1 MRVTLVAFSL
11 AILLFSCAEE
21 ADTELEITKKLA
33 NDGDATAQ
41 FNLGIIY
48 ADGEGVPQDLKEA
61 EKWWRM
67 SAEQGHSDAQKN
79 LGVMYNFGEGVPQD
93 YKEAVKWWRM
103 SADQGNAA
111 AQWGLGMMFTNGDG
125 VPQDYKEAFAWFSV
139 AQANG
144 DEEAKEPLSNLT
156 NEMTKEQIADAMS
169 LATEIQ
175 NRIEANKKD

>member
-1 MRVTLVAFSL
+1 
-11 AILLFSCAEE
+11 
-21 ADTELEITKKLA
+21 
-33 NDGDATAQ
+33 
-41 FNLGIIY
+41 
-48 ADGEGVPQDLKEA
+48 
-61 EKWWRM
+61 M
-67 SAEQGHSDAQKN
+67 SAEQG
-79 LGVMYNFGEGVPQD
+79 
-93 YKEAVKWWRM
+93 
-103 SADQGNAA
+103 NAH

-144 DEEAKEPLSNLT
+144 DEDAKEALSNLT